1 MRSIIQR
8 ATVLMLYQLSILSG
22 IVLLPVAVAMRRV
35 GVTLPLHRVIDRV
48 GDAYERTATN
58 AA

>member
-8 ATVLMLYQLSILSG
+8 ATVFMLYQLSILSG

-48 GDAYERTATN
+48 GDAYERTVTN
-58 AA
+58 TA